1 MRPIFGRPVI
11 LHMIERLR
19 RAATIDDV
27 VIITSTKPEDDCL
40 EELCLHN
47 GINVYR
53 GSELD
58 LLDRHYQAAQ
68 EFGAD
73 FVVKIP
79 SDCPLVDPNIV
90 NAVISLWRDNKEK
103 YDYVSNYHPPT
114 FPDGMDVEGCTMMAL
129 QEAWTEAKPGFQRE
143 HTFPF
148 IWDQPEK
155 FSIGN
160 VLNEHGDM
168 FMTHRWTLDYEEDF
182 QFIEA
187 VYHYFGEH
195 TEFDMND
202 ILKMLAENPGVFNIN
217 SAHAGINWYRHHA
230 SELQTV
236 DPQYIK
242 REV

>member
-1 MRPIFGRPVI
+1 M
-11 LHMIERLR
+11 
-19 RAATIDDV
+19 
-27 VIITSTKPEDDCL
+27 
-40 EELCLHN
+40 
-47 GINVYR
+47 
-53 GSELD
+53 
-58 LLDRHYQAAQ
+58 
-68 EFGAD
+68 
-73 FVVKIP
+73 
-79 SDCPLVDPNIV
+79 VDPNIV

-129 QEAWTEAKPGFQRE
+129 QEAWTKAKPGFQRE

-160 VLNEHGDM
+160 VLNKHGDM